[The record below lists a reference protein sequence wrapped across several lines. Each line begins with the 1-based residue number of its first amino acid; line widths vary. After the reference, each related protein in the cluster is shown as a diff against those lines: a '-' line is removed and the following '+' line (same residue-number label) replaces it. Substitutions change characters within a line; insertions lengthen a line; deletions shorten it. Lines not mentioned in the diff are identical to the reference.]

1 MNRLLLTLLLLFGTC
16 TVAVADDLNDG
27 IAAFQSEDYATA
39 LAKLTKAAEPG
50 NADAQTLLASMYR
63 KGLGVPQYYG
73 QAAHLLKKAA
83 EAGNQDAQYGLG
95 GMYERGL
102 GMTQD
107 YQQAARWYTKAAEA
121 GDTGAQYCLSTLYYA
136 GKGVPMDYMQA
147 YMWANLA
154 ASKGGEREVENREAI
169 ATFMTPAQIAEA
181 QKLARE
187 WKPKK

>member
-63 KGLGVPQYYG
+63 KGLGVPQ
-73 QAAHLLKKAA
+73 
-83 EAGNQDAQYGLG
+83 DF
-95 GMYERGL
+95 
-102 GMTQD
+102 
-107 YQQAARWYTKAAEA
+107 
-121 GDTGAQYCLSTLYYA
+121 
-136 GKGVPMDYMQA
+136 VQA
-147 YMWANLA
+147 YKWFNIA
-154 ASKGGEREVENREAI
+154 ASTETDKEERDRSVRNRDLVSGK
-169 ATFMTPAQIAEA
+169 MTPNQIAEA
-181 QKLARE
+181 QRLARE

>member
-1 MNRLLLTLLLLFGTC
+1 MMKRILLTLLLLFGTC

-27 IAAFQSEDYATA
+27 IAAYRSNDYAA
-39 LAKLTKAAEPG
+39 AFAKFT
-50 NADAQTLLASMYR
+50 
-63 KGLGVPQYYG
+63 
-73 QAAHLLKKAA
+73 KAA

-95 GMYERGL
+95 GMYERGM
-102 GMTQD
+102 GVPQD

-154 ASKGGEREVENREAI
+154 ASKGGKREVENREAI

-181 QKLARE
+181 QRLAHE
-187 WKPKK
+187 WKPE

>member
-1 MNRLLLTLLLLFGTC
+1 MMNRLLLTLLLLFGTC

-27 IAAFQSEDYATA
+27 IAAYRSNDYATA
-39 LAKLTKAAEPG
+39 FAKF
-50 NADAQTLLASMYR
+50 
-63 KGLGVPQYYG
+63 
-73 QAAHLLKKAA
+73 
-83 EAGNQDAQYGLG
+83 
-95 GMYERGL
+95 
-102 GMTQD
+102 
-107 YQQAARWYTKAAEA
+107 TKAAEA

-136 GKGVPMDYMQA
+136 GKGVPKDYAQA

>member
-1 MNRLLLTLLLLFGTC
+1 MALLLLFGTC

-27 IAAFQSEDYATA
+27 IAAYRSNDYATA
-39 LAKLTKAAEPG
+39 FAKFTKAAEAG
-50 NADAQTLLASMYR
+50 DADAQAKLGLMYYN
-63 KGLGVPQYYG
+63 GQGMPQDYG
-73 QAAHLLKKAA
+73 QAVRWFTKAA
-83 EAGNQDAQYGLG
+83 EAGNADAQSYLG
-95 GMYERGL
+95 ALYANGEGVP
-102 GMTQD
+102 QD